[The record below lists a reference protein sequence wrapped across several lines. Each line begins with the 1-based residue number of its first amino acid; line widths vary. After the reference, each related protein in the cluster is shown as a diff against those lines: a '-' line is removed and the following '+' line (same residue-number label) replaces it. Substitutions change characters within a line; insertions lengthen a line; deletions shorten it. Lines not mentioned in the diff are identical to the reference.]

1 MRVRSIQIILV
12 LFLLAGCS
20 ETGLYEKVYFMKGN
34 AWSSQEQPSFEFEVK
49 DTSAKYQ
56 LYFLIRHADA
66 YEYNNVWISL
76 KSQLPGDSIIRKER
90 FDIPL
95 ADQNKWLGS
104 GMDDIFDH
112 RVLLYREPVKFSKAG
127 LYKVDIGHEMRVEP
141 LEHVFNVGLRIEK
154 VN

>member
-1 MRVRSIQIILV
+1 MRFRSIQIILV

-34 AWSSQEQPSFEFEVK
+34 AWSSQEEPSFEFEVK
-49 DTSAKYQ
+49 DTSSKYQ

-76 KSQLPGDSIIRKER
+76 ESQLPVDSIIRKER

-95 ADQNKWLGS
+95 ADQKKWLGS

-112 RVLLYREPVKFSKAG
+112 RVLLYREPVKFSKTG

>member
-1 MRVRSIQIILV
+1 MRVRSIQVIFV
-12 LFLLAGCS
+12 LFLLAGCN
-20 ETGLYEKVYFMKGN
+20 ETGLFEKVHFIKGN
-34 AWSSQEQPSFEFEVK
+34 AWSSQSQFPFQFEVK
-49 DTSAKYQ
+49 DTSSKYQ

-76 KSQLPGDSIIRKER
+76 ESELPGDSIIRKER

-95 ADQNKWLGS
+95 ADQKKWLGS
-104 GMDDIFDH
+104 GMDDIYDH
-112 RVLLYREPVKFSKAG
+112 RVLLYREPVKFSKKG
-127 LYKVDIGHEMRVEP
+127 LYKVGIRHEMRVEP

>member
-1 MRVRSIQIILV
+1 MRIRSIQIILALV
-12 LFLLAGCS
+12 LFAGCK
-20 ETGLYEKVYFMKGN
+20 ETGLYEKVYFMRAN
-34 AWSSQEQPSFEFEVK
+34 AWSAQEQPLFEFEVK
-49 DTSAKYQ
+49 DTSARYQ
-56 LYFLIRHADA
+56 LYFLIRHTDA

-76 KSQLPGDSIIRKER
+76 KSQLPGDSIIRKDR

-95 ADQNKWLGS
+95 ANQNKWLGS

-112 RVLLYREPVKFSKAG
+112 RVLLYKEPVKFSKTG
-127 LYKVDIGHEMRVEP
+127 LYKVNIGHEMRVEP

>member
-1 MRVRSIQIILV
+1 MLRRSIQAIFILL
-12 LFLLAGCS
+12 LFSGCS
-20 ETGLYEKVYFMKGN
+20 ETGLFEKVYFMKGN
-34 AWSSQEQPSFEFEVK
+34 AWSVEDRPQFVFEVK
-49 DTSAKYQ
+49 DTSSRYQ
-56 LYFLIRHADA
+56 IYFLLRHADA

-76 KSQLPGDSIIRKER
+76 NSQLPGDSISRKER

-95 ADQNKWLGS
+95 ASQNKWLGI

-112 RVLLYREPVKFSKAG
+112 RVLLYRTPVKFSKPG
-127 LYKVDIGHEMRVEP
+127 QYIINIGHEMRVEP

>member
-1 MRVRSIQIILV
+1 MRFRSFQIILV
-12 LFLLAGCS
+12 LFLLAGCN
-20 ETGLYEKVYFMKGN
+20 ETGLYEKVYFLKGN

-49 DTSAKYQ
+49 DTSSKYQ

-76 KSQLPGDSIIRKER
+76 KSQLPGDSVIRKER

-95 ADQNKWLGS
+95 ADQTKWLGS
-104 GMDDIFDH
+104 GMDDMFDH
-112 RVLLYREPVKFSKAG
+112 RVLLYREPVKFSKTG
-127 LYKVDIGHEMRVEP
+127 MYKVSIGHEMRVEP

-154 VN
+154 VK

>member
-1 MRVRSIQIILV
+1 MRVRSIQIILILL
-12 LFLLAGCS
+12 LFVGCK
-20 ETGLYEKVYFMKGN
+20 ETGLYQKVYFMKGN
-34 AWSSQEQPSFEFEVK
+34 AWSSQDQPAFEFEVK
-49 DTSAKYQ
+49 DTTSSYQ
-56 LYFLIRHADA
+56 LYFLIRHTDA

-76 KSQLPGDSIIRKER
+76 KSQLPGDSIIRKDR

-112 RVLLYREPVKFSKAG
+112 RVLLYREPVRFSKTG
-127 LYKVDIGHEMRVEP
+127 LYKVNIGHEMRVEP
-141 LEHVFNVGLRIEK
+141 LENVFNVGLRIEK

>member
-1 MRVRSIQIILV
+1 MRFRSIQIILV

-34 AWSSQEQPSFEFEVK
+34 AWSSQEEPSFEFEVK
-49 DTSAKYQ
+49 DTSTKYQ

-76 KSQLPGDSIIRKER
+76 KSQLPGDSIIRKDR

-95 ADQNKWLGS
+95 ADQKKWLGS

-112 RVLLYREPVKFSKAG
+112 RVLLYREPVKFSKTG

>member
-1 MRVRSIQIILV
+1 MRFRSIQIIFVFL
-12 LFLLAGCS
+12 LLAGCK

-34 AWSSQEQPSFEFEVK
+34 TWSAQEQPSFEFEVN
-49 DTSAKYQ
+49 DTASMYQ

-76 KSQLPGDSIIRKER
+76 ESQLPGDSIKRKER

-112 RVLLYREPVKFSKAG
+112 RVLLYREPVKFGKTG
-127 LYKVDIGHEMRVEP
+127 LYKVNIGHEMRVEP

>member
-1 MRVRSIQIILV
+1 MRFRSIQIILV

-34 AWSSQEQPSFEFEVK
+34 AWSSQDEPSFEFEVK
-49 DTSAKYQ
+49 DTSSKYQ

-95 ADQNKWLGS
+95 ADQKKWLGS

-112 RVLLYREPVKFSKAG
+112 RVLLYREPVKFSKTG

>member
-1 MRVRSIQIILV
+1 MRFRSIQIILV

-34 AWSSQEQPSFEFEVK
+34 AWSSQEEPSFEFEVK
-49 DTSAKYQ
+49 DTSSKYQ

-95 ADQNKWLGS
+95 ADQKKWLGS

-112 RVLLYREPVKFSKAG
+112 RVLLYREPVKFSKTG

>member
-1 MRVRSIQIILV
+1 MRFRSIQIILV

-34 AWSSQEQPSFEFEVK
+34 AWSSQEEPSFEFEVK
-49 DTSAKYQ
+49 DTSSKYQ
-56 LYFLIRHADA
+56 LYLLIRHADA

-95 ADQNKWLGS
+95 ADQKKWLGS
-104 GMDDIFDH
+104 GMNDIFDH
-112 RVLLYREPVKFSKAG
+112 RVLLYREPVKFSKTG

>member
-1 MRVRSIQIILV
+1 MRFRSIQIILV

-34 AWSSQEQPSFEFEVK
+34 AWSSQEEPSFEFEVK
-49 DTSAKYQ
+49 DTSSKYQ

-95 ADQNKWLGS
+95 ADQKKWLGS

-112 RVLLYREPVKFSKAG
+112 RVLLYREPVKFSKSG
-127 LYKVDIGHEMRVEP
+127 LYKVDI
-141 LEHVFNVGLRIEK
+141 
-154 VN
+154 